1 MEEQKKAMEEQSS
14 RITIDY
20 VAHEA
25 DMARMERVNR
35 RLWIALLVVIALFV
49 VTNGA
54 WIWYESQFEDVV
66 TETVTQESD
75 AKDGGT
81 AIVNNGGDMIYGT
94 SEADENS
101 N

>member
-1 MEEQKKAMEEQSS
+1 MEEQKKATEEQSS

-25 DMARMERVNR
+25 DMARMERVNK
-35 RLWIALLVVIALFV
+35 RLWIALLVVIALF
-49 VTNGA
+49 TLSNAA
-54 WIWYESQFEDVV
+54 WIYHENQFIDEV
-66 TETVTQESD
+66 TITQESD

-81 AIVNNGGDMIYGT
+81 AIVNNSGDLTYGESAT
-94 SEADENS
+94 DN

>member
-1 MEEQKKAMEEQSS
+1 MEEQNG

-25 DMARMERVNR
+25 NMARMERIIR
-35 RLWIALLVVIALFV
+35 RLWIALLVVIVLLVA
-49 VTNGA
+49 TNVA
-54 WIWYESQFEDVV
+54 WIYYESTFIDEV
-66 TETVTQESD
+66 TVTQESD

-81 AIVNNGGDMIYGT
+81 AIVNNGGDLKYGEST
-94 SEADENS
+94 TDS